1 MFSVL
6 FKQGEKVGEDT
17 LFSNIIKTVSDAS
30 ATKAPIAKTADKIS
44 GFFVPLV
51 ILISII
57 TFTVWFLISKEIGF
71 SLARAISVLV
81 ISCPCALGL
90 ATPVAIMVGNGVS
103 AKKGILFKNATAL
116 EYAGKIKT
124 VVFDKTG
131 TITYGQPVVTDII
144 SLTNEDLLLY
154 AYSLELKSEHP
165 LAKAIIKKAGEMQI
179 KHIETKDF
187 KVLSGS
193 GVEAK
198 INDDII
204 RGGNCKFI
212 EKFINLS
219 DDTKKTV
226 EALTNHGKTPLLF
239 SKNDILL
246 GIIAVSDRIKENAKS
261 TIEEL
266 KKLGIN
272 TVILTGDNLNTANF
286 VKKEIKAD
294 KVIAEVLPSEKANQI
309 IELKK
314 DGLTAMVGDGI
325 NDAPALTTADIGIG
339 MDSGTDIAIDSSDI
353 VFVSSNLSL
362 LPKMIT
368 ISKKTLKIIHENLFW
383 AFIYN
388 IIGIPLA
395 AGVFIPITGWKLTPM
410 FSAFAMSISSLI
422 VVTNALRLNK
432 LNNKKEKKK
441 MEITLK
447 IEGMMC
453 MHCESRVKKILE
465 AIDGVAEAI
474 VSHENDSALI
484 KMTKEIPFE
493 TFKEVIENE
502 GYKVIG

>member
-1 MFSVL
+1 M
-6 FKQGEKVGEDT
+6 
-17 LFSNIIKTVSDAS
+17 
-30 ATKAPIAKTADKIS
+30 
-44 GFFVPLV
+44 
-51 ILISII
+51 
-57 TFTVWFLISKEIGF
+57 
-71 SLARAISVLV
+71 
-81 ISCPCALGL
+81 
-90 ATPVAIMVGNGVS
+90 
-103 AKKGILFKNATAL
+103 
-116 EYAGKIKT
+116 
-124 VVFDKTG
+124 
-131 TITYGQPVVTDII
+131 
-144 SLTNEDLLLY
+144 
-154 AYSLELKSEHP
+154 
-165 LAKAIIKKAGEMQI
+165 
-179 KHIETKDF
+179 
-187 KVLSGS
+187 
-193 GVEAK
+193 
-198 INDDII
+198 
-204 RGGNCKFI
+204 
-212 EKFINLS
+212 
-219 DDTKKTV
+219 
-226 EALTNHGKTPLLF
+226 
-239 SKNDILL
+239 
-246 GIIAVSDRIKENAKS
+246 
-261 TIEEL
+261 
-266 KKLGIN
+266 GIN

-410 FSAFAMSISSLI
+410 FGAFAMSISSLI